1 MDSKKNKLLI
11 IILSLL
17 LFGASLT
24 QNAISFDYNN
34 EIKVASSIDYFFM
47 GSIAFLGGG
56 LLEQIIWMANPLSLF
71 ALVHFIKNNDKKVV
85 LSSLSACCLAIS
97 FSFWN
102 EILGAESGAMAS
114 IISLELGYYLWLS
127 SILVLTI
134 GIFIYYRGS
143 LKKNW
148 ES

>member
-24 QNAISFDYNN
+24 KNAITFNYNN
-34 EIKVASSIDYFFM
+34 EIKTASSIDYLFM
-47 GSIAFLGGG
+47 GSMAFLGGG
-56 LLEQIIWMANPLSLF
+56 LCEQIIWMANPLGLF
-71 ALVHFIKNNDKKVV
+71 ALIHLIKNNDKKAVV
-85 LSSLSACCLAIS
+85 SSFIACCLAIS

-102 EILGAESGAMAS
+102 DILGAESGTMAN

-127 SILVLTI
+127 SILILTI
-134 GIFIYYRGS
+134 GIFIYYRAS
-143 LKKNW
+143 LKEIW